1 MARGRQPS
9 AAAPPRRRPSALV
22 PSRVRVSLFI
32 TCLGDHFFADAV
44 RDAIH
49 LLEGLG
55 VEVDVPAGQTCCG
68 QPAYNAG
75 YTSEAIRVAR
85 HTVRVLS
92 HAGHVVTPSGS
103 CAAMIRT
110 VFPELLARDA
120 TAGAATDLAAR
131 TWELSEYIVRHLDW
145 QRLGEG
151 LRGQR
156 IAYHHGCHA
165 LRGLGV
171 RHEPVTLLEGAGATV
186 VDWPADRECC
196 GFGGTFSI
204 KLPPVSAGMA
214 DRKLDTLPDVD
225 SLTSADPGCL
235 LQLDGRARHRGMVL
249 TVRHL
254 ASVLREGMD
263 GSA

>member
-1 MARGRQPS
+1 MRPFSPAR
-9 AAAPPRRRPSALV
+9 
-22 PSRVRVSLFI
+22 SRVRVSVFI
-32 TCLGDHFFADAV
+32 TCLGDYFFANAV
-44 RDAIH
+44 HDAIH
-49 LLEGLG
+49 VLEGLG
-55 VEVDVPAGQTCCG
+55 ARVDVPAGQTCCG

-75 YTSEAIRVAR
+75 YLHEAVRVAR
-85 HTVRVLS
+85 HTVEVLAD
-92 HAGHVVTPSGS
+92 AGPVVTPSGS

-110 VFPELLARDA
+110 VFPRLLASDA
-120 TAGAATDLAAR
+120 AADAATDLAAR
-131 TWELSEYIVRHLDW
+131 TWELSEYIVHQMGRD
-145 QRLGEG
+145 RLGQG
-151 LRGQR
+151 LRGRR

-165 LRGLGV
+165 LRELGV
-171 RHEPVTLLEGAGATV
+171 ASEPVALLEGAGATV

-196 GFGGTFSI
+196 GFGGTFSV

-225 SLTSADPGCL
+225 LLTSADPGCL
-235 LQLDGRARHRGMVL
+235 LQLDGRARHRRTGL